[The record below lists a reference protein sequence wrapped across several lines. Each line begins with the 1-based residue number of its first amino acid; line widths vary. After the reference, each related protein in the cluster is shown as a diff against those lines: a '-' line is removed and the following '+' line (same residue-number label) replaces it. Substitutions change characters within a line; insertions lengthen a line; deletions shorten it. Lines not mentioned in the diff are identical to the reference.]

1 MQLAI
6 PPRTKGIKAQPGVA
20 LKFLQSGGRSPLCR
34 RRAVW
39 EQVRKILDSLLIA
52 ILVAQGFLL
61 VLIITIAVFFRYIVG
76 SALSWPEELA
86 GIVFVWYT
94 LLGIVVLVGSES
106 HIAFDLVEKYAPA
119 IIGKCVKMLSQL
131 IVIVYG
137 AIMMIY
143 GWQYLRLFPDETSPA
158 AGINLSWVKVAVPV
172 AGVLLVIYVA
182 MNIISSWKTSAADK
196 GDRV

>member
-1 MQLAI
+1 M
-6 PPRTKGIKAQPGVA
+6 
-20 LKFLQSGGRSPLCR
+20 
-34 RRAVW
+34 
-39 EQVRKILDSLLIA
+39 EQIRKILDSLLIA

-61 VLIITIAVFFRYIVG
+61 VLIITLAVFFRYVVG

-119 IIGKCVKMLSQL
+119 IVGKCVKMLSQL

-137 AIMMIY
+137 VIMMIY

-158 AGINLSWVKVAVPV
+158 AGINLSWVKVAVP
-172 AGVLLVIYVA
+172 ATGILLVVYVA
-182 MNIISSWKTSAADK
+182 MNIIASWKTSAADK